1 MSVVRI
7 INFVIYLFPGSV
19 DSNRLICGFN
29 VIKKSGLKI
38 GFYLVFF
45 GYLSKI
51 GGLCFFG
58 LFVCTGVVCICLN

>member
-38 GFYLVFF
+38 GFYLVFLAICLKLEVYAF
-45 GYLSKI
+45 LGYLCAQE
-51 GGLCFFG
+51 LCVFA
-58 LFVCTGVVCICLN
+58 